1 MMELSSITWKEQAP
15 LWNQWYRVTHDPFM
29 GPEDQPSSF
38 LYIGC
43 NQYPIHTLKRML
55 ADGRKTMARNEHTYA
70 VPMCFVAMQ
79 HFPEAMTDDEKMVLI
94 SLWEKAADS
103 GPLTLPH
110 FEDRSLIDEAFADH
124 RWHRAILRVVETK
137 NTLDGYHDCDNG

>member
-1 MMELSSITWKEQAP
+1 
-15 LWNQWYRVTHDPFM
+15 
-29 GPEDQPSSF
+29 
-38 LYIGC
+38 
-43 NQYPIHTLKRML
+43 ML
-55 ADGRKTMARNEHTYA
+55 IDGRKTMARNEHTCA

-137 NTLDGYHDCDNG
+137 SSLDGYHDYDNGYDNFYEAYIRAASGPRTTDNTPCMRQKNPSFP